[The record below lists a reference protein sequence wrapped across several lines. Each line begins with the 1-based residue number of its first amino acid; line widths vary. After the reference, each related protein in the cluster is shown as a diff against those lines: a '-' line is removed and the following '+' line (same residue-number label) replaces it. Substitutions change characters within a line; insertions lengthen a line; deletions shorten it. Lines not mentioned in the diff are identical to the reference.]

1 MRPEDEIEY
10 ITEKLKYCGD
20 EHLMSHEYIFLSELI
35 GNGQKLVR
43 DYAMEHLLATGAS
56 NEEAKKLSKCT
67 VSQRDIQRVFILY
80 KWLKKLFKT
89 FQKYDYEDELSRCIR
104 AVVVSCAMVYYLRL
118 NEKYRAKFE
127 EEIEIPIK
135 EILTH
140 RLEHP
145 NSQIQFKQ
153 ALEDEID
160 WLMDKIVIPPRIA
173 RTVALREN
181 IYAIVVC
188 TMNKIP
194 LIIVGPPGS
203 SKTLS
208 FKIAVSNLQG
218 SVSKADAF
226 RNEKVFKMLDPY
238 IYQCSRHST
247 STEIDMVFKRA
258 IDRQKTLKKAGIDC
272 CSVVL
277 LDEADLPEE
286 KHESLKAMHYHLDNR
301 KVVFS
306 IV

>member
-1 MRPEDEIEY
+1 MRREDEIEY
-10 ITEKLKYCGD
+10 ITEKLKYCGGV
-20 EHLMSHEYIFLSELI
+20 HLMSDEYIFLSRLI
-35 GNGQKLVR
+35 GNSQKLVR

-56 NEEAKKLSKCT
+56 IEKAEKLSKCT
-67 VSQRDIQRVFILY
+67 VSQRDIQRVFMLY
-80 KWLKKLFKT
+80 KWFKEFFKT

-104 AVVVSCAMVYYLRL
+104 AVFVSCAMVYYLRL
-118 NEKYRAKFE
+118 NEKYRTKFE
-127 EEIEIPIK
+127 EEIR
-135 EILTH
+135 IL
-140 RLEHP
+140 RLGHP

-153 ALEDEID
+153 ALKDEID
-160 WLMDKIVIPPRIA
+160 WLMDKIVLPPRIA

-258 IDRQKTLKKAGIDC
+258 IDRQKTLKEAGIDC

-286 KHESLKAMHYHLDNR
+286 KHESLKAMHYNLDNR
-301 KVVFS
+301 KVNFS